1 MAQKRRV
8 GQMRT
13 PFYLPL
19 SREIPLVLCYLSP
32 NGGNECP
39 GLFQGL
45 QRCQKAPM
53 RTVQE
58 GITVEV
64 SAFLSPLVSS
74 MEHQEIESELSD
86 EEHLSVGRFLRK
98 SPGVCIAQCLQG

>member
-1 MAQKRRV
+1 
-8 GQMRT
+8 MRT

-19 SREIPLVLCYLSP
+19 SRQITLVVCSLYP
-32 NGGNECP
+32 HGGNEFP

-53 RTVQE
+53 RTGQE
-58 GITVEV
+58 CITVEV

-74 MEHQEIESELSD
+74 MEHQEIASELSD
-86 EEHLSVGRFLRK
+86 EEHLNVGQCLRK
-98 SPGVCIAQCLQG
+98 SPGVFIAPCLQG

>member
-1 MAQKRRV
+1 
-8 GQMRT
+8 MRT

-19 SREIPLVLCYLSP
+19 SREITVVLCYLYP
-32 NGGNECP
+32 NRGNAFP

-58 GITVEV
+58 CITVEV

-74 MEHQEIESELSD
+74 MEPQEIESELSD
-86 EEHLSVGRFLRK
+86 
-98 SPGVCIAQCLQG
+98 A

>member
-1 MAQKRRV
+1 
-8 GQMRT
+8 MRT

-19 SREIPLVLCYLSP
+19 SREIPLVLCYRYP
-32 NGGNECP
+32 HGGNEFP

-58 GITVEV
+58 CIIIKI

-74 MEHQEIESELSD
+74 MKPQEIESKLSD
-86 EEHLSVGRFLRK
+86 EKHLNVGQCRRK
-98 SPGVCIAQCLQG
+98 SPDVFIAQFLQG

>member
-1 MAQKRRV
+1 
-8 GQMRT
+8 MRT

-19 SREIPLVLCYLSP
+19 SREIPVGLYYLYP
-32 NGGNECP
+32 NGGNEFL

-45 QRCQKAPM
+45 QRGQKAPM
-53 RTVQE
+53 RTVQAC
-58 GITVEV
+58 ITVEV

-86 EEHLSVGRFLRK
+86 E
-98 SPGVCIAQCLQG
+98 

>member
-1 MAQKRRV
+1 
-8 GQMRT
+8 MRT

-19 SREIPLVLCYLSP
+19 SREIILVLGYLYP
-32 NGGNECP
+32 NGGNEFP

-53 RTVQE
+53 RTVQAC
-58 GITVEV
+58 ITVEV

-74 MEHQEIESELSD
+74 MEPQEIASELSD
-86 EEHLSVGRFLRK
+86 EEHLSVGRCLRK

>member
-1 MAQKRRV
+1 
-8 GQMRT
+8 MRT

-19 SREIPLVLCYLSP
+19 SREITVVLCYLYP
-32 NGGNECP
+32 NGGNEFP

-58 GITVEV
+58 CITVEV

-74 MEHQEIESELSD
+74 MEPQEIASELSD
-86 EEHLSVGRFLRK
+86 EEHLNVGRCLRK
-98 SPGVCIAQCLQG
+98 SPGVFIAQFLQG

>member
-1 MAQKRRV
+1 MAQKRHV

-19 SREIPLVLCYLSP
+19 SREITLGVCDLSP
-32 NGGNECP
+32 KGGNEFP

-58 GITVEV
+58 CITVEV

-86 EEHLSVGRFLRK
+86 E
-98 SPGVCIAQCLQG
+98 

>member
-1 MAQKRRV
+1 
-8 GQMRT
+8 MRT

-19 SREIPLVLCYLSP
+19 SREIPVGLYYLYP
-32 NGGNECP
+32 HGGNEFL

-45 QRCQKAPM
+45 QRGQKAPM

-64 SAFLSPLVSS
+64 SACLSPLVNR
-74 MEHQEIESELSD
+74 MEPQEIASELSD
-86 EEHLSVGRFLRK
+86 
-98 SPGVCIAQCLQG
+98 A

>member
-1 MAQKRRV
+1 
-8 GQMRT
+8 MRT

-19 SREIPLVLCYLSP
+19 SREITLVLCYLYP
-32 NGGNECP
+32 NGGNDFP

-58 GITVEV
+58 CITVEV
-64 SAFLSPLVSS
+64 SAFLRPLVSR
-74 MEHQEIESELSD
+74 MEPQEIESELSD
-86 EEHLSVGRFLRK
+86 
-98 SPGVCIAQCLQG
+98 A

>member
-1 MAQKRRV
+1 MAQKRHV

-19 SREIPLVLCYLSP
+19 SREITLVLCYLYP
-32 NGGNECP
+32 NGGNEFL

-58 GITVEV
+58 CITVEV

-74 MEHQEIESELSD
+74 MEHQEIASELS
-86 EEHLSVGRFLRK
+86 EE
-98 SPGVCIAQCLQG
+98 

>member
-1 MAQKRRV
+1 MAQKRHV

-19 SREIPLVLCYLSP
+19 SREITVVVCYLYP
-32 NGGNECP
+32 NGGNEFP

-53 RTVQE
+53 RTGQE
-58 GITVEV
+58 CITVEV
-64 SAFLSPLVSS
+64 SAFLSPLLSS
-74 MEHQEIESELSD
+74 MEPQEIESELSD
-86 EEHLSVGRFLRK
+86 
-98 SPGVCIAQCLQG
+98 A